1 MWTKL
6 LSDVAWSAFGLLFP
20 GAQASR
26 HITTIASLKSSN
38 LTLSQ
43 ELEECRARHADTL
56 DYVEQLES
64 ELDGQKVT
72 RHPDRAR
79 GGGAPKSPLRTAS
92 PILSK
97 RTIHVLH
104 SLMTTVS
111 CFQ

>member
-6 LSDVAWSAFGLLFP
+6 LSDVAWSAFELLFP

-72 RHPDRAR
+72 RRLNRAR
-79 GGGAPKSPLRTAS
+79 RGGTEVAAPHCVSYSIQKA
-92 PILSK
+92 
-97 RTIHVLH
+97 H
-104 SLMTTVS
+104 SCVALTYD
-111 CFQ
+111 